1 MIASIPPTASNPVK
15 RSRVLFGLA
24 LLYTTQ
30 GIPFGLASEY
40 LPVVLRMSGA
50 SLAVIAA
57 VSWLQLP
64 WQAKVL
70 WAGVADRPSIRARSR
85 GILLGLQL
93 GLAVVV
99 AGYALAPFAHART
112 LWFALTALAALFA
125 ATQDVFVDAL
135 AVRALRAE
143 DRGVGNV
150 AQVAGYRVGILVG
163 GAGLLLV
170 IADLGARPTLLLLA
184 ALVASAS
191 LAAFGLREQPH
202 VYEGE
207 PTSARASPPAS
218 GAVEPLAAR
227 ALLDRVFSREAWP
240 VIALACTY
248 KLGLHIASVLI
259 KPMVVDAHWT
269 QREIGLAVVT
279 AGTAA
284 GLVGAGLGG
293 VFHRALGDARALL
306 GAGLVQALT
315 CVPLVLTAFAGVPRG
330 LAIFSIACEHFASGV
345 GTTVLFAAL
354 MSATRPANA
363 GLHYT
368 ILTSANALAIGLGG
382 VLGGALGDR
391 VGFGGTFAVACLVSL
406 APLLLVARWRTA
418 AVASAGV
425 FD

>member
-1 MIASIPPTASNPVK
+1 MK
-15 RSRVLFGLA
+15 RSRVLLGLA

-30 GIPFGLASEY
+30 GIPFGLAAEY

-50 SLAVIAA
+50 SLATIAA

-70 WAGVADRPSIRARSR
+70 WAGVADRPAVRARSR
-85 GILLGLQL
+85 GILLVLQL
-93 GLAVVV
+93 GLATVV
-99 AGYALAPFAHART
+99 AGYALTPFAHGRT

-135 AVRALRAE
+135 AVRALRPE
-143 DRGVGNV
+143 DRGIGNV
-150 AQVAGYRVGILVG
+150 AQVAGYRVGILIG

-170 IADLGARPTLLLLA
+170 IADLGARTTLLACA
-184 ALVASAS
+184 AIVATAS
-191 LAAFGLREQPH
+191 VAAFGLREQH
-202 VYEGE
+202 AVEAV
-207 PTSARASPPAS
+207 PTSARLD
-218 GAVEPLAAR
+218 PLATR
-227 ALLDRVFSREAWP
+227 ALVSHLFSREAWP
-240 VIALACTY
+240 VIGLACTY

-284 GLVGAGLGG
+284 GLFGAALGG
-293 VFHRALGDARALL
+293 VVHKKLGDDRALL
-306 GAGLVQALT
+306 AAGLAQAAA
-315 CVPLVLTAFAGVPRG
+315 CVPLIIAAFARVPRG
-330 LAIFSIACEHFASGV
+330 WMIAAIACEHFASGI

-354 MSATRPANA
+354 MAATRPANA

-382 VLGGALGDR
+382 VLGGMLGDR
-391 VGFGGTFAVACLVSL
+391 VGYGGTFAIAGLVCL

-418 AVASAGV
+418 ATASAG
-425 FD
+425 